1 VTPVLTRI
9 EIPARIL
16 AEIAARAAAAWPEE
30 CCGLLLGRRD
40 GETCV
45 VAEAVAAANVAE
57 DPARRFEVDPRV
69 LLATHR
75 RTRESGAELL
85 GPYHSHP
92 DGAAVPSATDRA
104 RAEAAAAAGE
114 AWLIVPATRDGAGA
128 ARAFIFDGEAFTE
141 AALVVAPGGES

>member
-1 VTPVLTRI
+1 MTRI
-9 EIPARIL
+9 DIPRRIL
-16 AEIAARAAAAWPEE
+16 AEIAARAAAAWPDE

-40 GETCV
+40 GDACI
-45 VAEAVAAANVAE
+45 VAEAVAAANVAD

-75 RTRESGAELL
+75 RARESGDELL

-92 DGAAVPSATDRA
+92 DGAAVPSATDLARA
-104 RAEAAAAAGE
+104 RAAAVAGE
-114 AWLIVPATRDGAGA
+114 AWLIVPATRDRAGA
-128 ARAFIFDGEAFTE
+128 ARAFVFDGKVFTE